1 MVGTSWSII
10 NLNKEKMKNISKLI
24 IVFALAN
31 IVFAACKKDDY
42 IIGGKLESSTTTLS
56 TYDYLKSNK
65 YQMFD
70 TLLMVIDKAGL
81 KDVINQKGITFY
93 APSDF
98 SINNYLQAKTLEA
111 QKVDPFAKYSID
123 TLIKYDL
130 NVFKDSLNAYIVPQ
144 KIVYGS
150 LTQNG
155 VVFNTAKN
163 GSQVVISYEPTFD
176 TNLGYTSAVST
187 APRIEYYTFIKGH
200 LPPVVVASQIADTVG
215 VRVLCQTS
223 GLTTSTGQLNVLSN
237 SHVLFF
243 KH

>member
-1 MVGTSWSII
+1 
-10 NLNKEKMKNISKLI
+10 MKNINKLL
-24 IVFALAN
+24 IVFALAG
-31 IVFAACKKDDY
+31 IVLTACKKDNY
-42 IIGGKLESSTTTLS
+42 IVGGKLESTTTPLS
-56 TYDYLKSNK
+56 TYDYLKSNRYK
-65 YQMFD
+65 MFD

-93 APSDF
+93 APTDF

-130 NVFKDSLNAYIVPQ
+130 NTFKDSLNTYIIPQ
-144 KIVYGS
+144 KVVYSS

-155 VVFNTAKN
+155 VVFNTAKS
-163 GSQVVISYEPTFD
+163 GSQAVISYEKTYDP
-176 TNLGYTSAVST
+176 NLGYTSAVST
-187 APRIEYYTFIKGH
+187 APSVEYYTFIKGH
-200 LPPVVVASQIADTVG
+200 LPPVIEASQIPDTVG